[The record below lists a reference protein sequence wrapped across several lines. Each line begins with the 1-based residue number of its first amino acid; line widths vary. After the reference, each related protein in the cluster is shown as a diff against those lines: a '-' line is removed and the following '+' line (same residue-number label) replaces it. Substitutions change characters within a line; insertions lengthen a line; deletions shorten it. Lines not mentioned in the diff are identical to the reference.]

1 MLYYY
6 VFAEK
11 AHERRP
17 NDQVGEEND
26 DHEYDKYSHL
36 SIDKIFEV
44 CLGVCLKGCNQSPE
58 CIL

>member
-6 VFAEK
+6 IFAEE
-11 AHERRP
+11 AHERCP
-17 NDQVGEEND
+17 NDQVREENN

-44 CLGVCLKGCNQSPE
+44 CLGCGF
-58 CIL
+58 